1 MSLKENI
8 SAAINSDI
16 NAQISSDAATNISEE
31 VNSHISLKTLSLQ
44 ESGEIVTVNNVTYST
59 VHDNISMYNNF
70 VADDYY
76 ASKSW
81 VLSKNY
87 LTKEDIGDIDITN
100 NIEELLNNKADK
112 NHNHNDLYYTKDVTD
127 ATNNLL
133 KEELTNKIPTK
144 TSQLV
149 NDSNYTT
156 ATQLNKV
163 TELIP
168 NTATVDNQLA
178 DKNFVNS
185 SISTATA
192 EFRGTVENLED
203 LNNLTADINDY
214 AFYKHKDENGNTVF
228 DRYKFTDQWEY
239 EYTLNNSSFTAEQWA
254 TINSGITK
262 NSIPTTT
269 SELINDS
276 NFATTSA
283 IPTKT
288 SDLTNDSNFAIIS
301 EIPTKTSEL
310 INDSNYTTSEDI
322 QTAINNIPSAGFE
335 DILEGVVGRTKVEWN
350 SLNAGEYGSNSTYN
364 GATLP
369 PVMLE
374 GTTAFWNSGSGKP
387 LDISF
392 HFTKKEKM
400 TSLQVKC
407 PPYGGNSTT
416 MTIYYAQEG
425 DTELTL
431 YKEIATISIIE
442 RKSYDFNEEGISA
455 DYWVI
460 RFTTSGW
467 IDLRLCK
474 PGSSFTPGLY
484 SEVFHEQLMDKM
496 NGYQPVGNY
505 ALKSEIPTVPTK
517 TSQLIN
523 DSSYITSTDL
533 NKVTELI
540 PNTATTENKLVD
552 KNFVNSSI
560 STATATFKGTFDNLT
575 ELQQTSADLN
585 DYAYFKHTDDN
596 HNIVYSRYKYSDGV
610 WNFEYDLNTTGFT
623 AEQWA
628 TINSGITA
636 NSIPT
641 NYVDLSSDQTIDGT
655 KIFTVVPKLSRSA
668 YVNANV
674 VLPNEYQ
681 LVEYIQ
687 SSGTEYID
695 TNSRIIANTRFTCTW
710 GSVFNNGTFTSA
722 SGENKGY
729 GQGNPSG
736 SNPNIAGGGRL
747 QNGVVTF
754 WFSGSNYSTSLSA
767 SASTSIYA
775 DIITTSENT
784 LKFSMTDIIS
794 STVFINNTLTNFTIY
809 PVNNMFLFRDSSGQ
823 YPFYSA
829 KKIYDVKFE
838 TRASSSEEFTV
849 VKHLIP
855 CYRKLDHVCG
865 FYDIIGNEFYTN
877 KGTGVLLAGPDVID
891 GKLLYDLG
899 FNSNMVL
906 SELRSITGYNSSKTQ
921 VLKNVNGIF
930 KWVDE

>member
-8 SAAINSDI
+8 SAAINGDI
-16 NAQISSDAATNISEE
+16 NTQISSDAATTISEE
-31 VNSHISLKTLSLQ
+31 VNSHISLKTLSLK
-44 ESGEIVTVNNVTYST
+44 ESGEIINVNNVTYST
-59 VHDNISMYNNF
+59 IHDNIDMYNNF
-70 VADDYY
+70 VADNYY

-87 LTKEDIGDIDITN
+87 LTKEDIGDIDITK

-112 NHNHNDLYYTKDVTD
+112 VHDHNNLYYTKDVIDT
-127 ATNNLL
+127 TNNLL
-133 KEELTNKIPTK
+133 KKELTNKIPTK

-156 ATQLNKV
+156 TTQLNKV

-168 NTATVDNQLA
+168 NTATRDNQLA

-203 LNNLTADINDY
+203 LNNISANINDY
-214 AFYKHKDENGNTVF
+214 AFYKHIDESGNTLF
-228 DRYKFTDQWEY
+228 DRYKFTYKWEY

-254 TINSGITK
+254 TINSGITE
-262 NSIPTTT
+262 NSIPTKT

-276 NFATTSA
+276 NFATASA

-288 SDLTNDSNFAIIS
+288 SDLTNDSN
-301 EIPTKTSEL
+301 
-310 INDSNYTTSEDI
+310 YTTSEDI
-322 QTAINNIPSAGFE
+322 QTAIDNIPSAGFE

-374 GTTAFWNSGSGKP
+374 STTAFWNSGSGKP

-425 DTELTL
+425 DAELTL

-517 TSQLIN
+517 TSQLTN

-596 HNIVYSRYKYSDGV
+596 HNIIYSRYKYSDGV

-641 NYVDLSSDQTIDGT
+641 NYVDLTSDQTIAGKKVFST
-655 KIFTVVPKLSRSA
+655 KPVYTEHIVVGH
-668 YVNANV
+668 N
-674 VLPNEYQ
+674 LPDEYQ
-681 LVEYIQ
+681 EVEYIQ
-687 SSGTEYID
+687 SGGTQYID
-695 TNSRIIANTRFTCTW
+695 TGINPKIKPRLVVNMMLLNSADKDYWGNKAIDGSSYFANF
-710 GSVFNNGTFTSA
+710 
-722 SGENKGY
+722 
-729 GQGNPSG
+729 
-736 SNPNIAGGGRL
+736 AGGILMYYRYGKTASI
-747 QNGVVTF
+747 NTGVGAPFNEFHEWDVSDAIYLDKVKLYTTNNVYAYNANQ
-754 WFSGSNYSTSLSA
+754 SNIYLFKSA
-767 SASTSIYA
+767 RSYG
-775 DIITTSENT
+775 
-784 LKFSMTDIIS
+784 
-794 STVFINNTLTNFTIY
+794 NF
-809 PVNNMFLFRDSSGQ
+809 
-823 YPFYSA
+823 
-829 KKIYDVKFE
+829 
-838 TRASSSEEFTV
+838 RASYFILYDGNEKVREYY
-849 VKHLIP
+849 P
-855 CYRKLDHVCG
+855 CYRKSDNAIGLFDKVSNTFFPNLG
-865 FYDIIGNEFYTN
+865 SGIFLKGNDIISEEAIVERELISNADIKANITAYLKNIPNYNVN
-877 KGTGVLLAGPDVID
+877 KI
-891 GKLLYDLG
+891 
-899 FNSNMVL
+899 
-906 SELRSITGYNSSKTQ
+906 Q

>member
-8 SAAINSDI
+8 STAINSDI
-16 NAQISSDAATNISEE
+16 NTQISSDAATNISEE

-44 ESGEIVTVNNVTYST
+44 ERGEIVKVNNITYST

-112 NHNHNDLYYTKDVTD
+112 NHNHNDLYYTKDVIDLTD
-127 ATNNLL
+127 NLL

-168 NTATVDNQLA
+168 NTATVNNQLA

-192 EFRGTVENLED
+192 EFRGTVENLES
-203 LNNLTADINDY
+203 LNSISANINDY
-214 AFYKHKDENGNTVF
+214 AFYKHIDESGNTLF
-228 DRYKFTDQWEY
+228 DRYKFTDKWEY

-254 TINSGITK
+254 TINSGLTE
-262 NSIPTTT
+262 NSIPTKT

-288 SDLTNDSNFAIIS
+288 SDLTNDSN
-301 EIPTKTSEL
+301 
-310 INDSNYTTSEDI
+310 YTTSKDI
-322 QTAINNIPSAGFE
+322 QIAIDNIPSAGFE

-350 SLNAGEYGSNSTYN
+350 SLNAGEYGSNSIYN
-364 GATLP
+364 EATLP

-392 HFTKKEKM
+392 HFTKKEKI

-442 RKSYDFNEEGISA
+442 RKSYDFNEEGILA

-460 RFTTSGW
+460 RFTAPGW

-474 PGSSFTPGLY
+474 PGGSFTPGLY

-505 ALKSEIPTVPTK
+505 ALKSEIPTK
-517 TSQLIN
+517 TSELTN
-523 DSSYITSTDL
+523 DSNFITD
-533 NKVTELI
+533 
-540 PNTATTENKLVD
+540 
-552 KNFVNSSI
+552 
-560 STATATFKGTFDNLT
+560 
-575 ELQQTSADLN
+575 
-585 DYAYFKHTDDN
+585 
-596 HNIVYSRYKYSDGV
+596 
-610 WNFEYDLNTTGFT
+610 
-623 AEQWA
+623 
-628 TINSGITA
+628 
-636 NSIPT
+636 
-641 NYVDLSSDQTIDGT
+641 
-655 KIFTVVPKLSRSA
+655 
-668 YVNANV
+668 
-674 VLPNEYQ
+674 
-681 LVEYIQ
+681 
-687 SSGTEYID
+687 
-695 TNSRIIANTRFTCTW
+695 
-710 GSVFNNGTFTSA
+710 
-722 SGENKGY
+722 
-729 GQGNPSG
+729 
-736 SNPNIAGGGRL
+736 
-747 QNGVVTF
+747 
-754 WFSGSNYSTSLSA
+754 
-767 SASTSIYA
+767 
-775 DIITTSENT
+775 
-784 LKFSMTDIIS
+784 
-794 STVFINNTLTNFTIY
+794 
-809 PVNNMFLFRDSSGQ
+809 
-823 YPFYSA
+823 
-829 KKIYDVKFE
+829 
-838 TRASSSEEFTV
+838 EE
-849 VKHLIP
+849 
-855 CYRKLDHVCG
+855 
-865 FYDIIGNEFYTN
+865 
-877 KGTGVLLAGPDVID
+877 
-891 GKLLYDLG
+891 
-899 FNSNMVL
+899 VL
-906 SELRSITGYNSSKTQ
+906 SELRSITGYDSSKTQ

>member
-16 NAQISSDAATNISEE
+16 NTQISSDAATNISEE
-31 VNSHISLKTLSLQ
+31 VNSHISLKSLSLK
-44 ESGEIVTVNNVTYST
+44 EGGEIVTVNNVTYST

-112 NHNHNDLYYTKDVTD
+112 NHDHNDLYYTKDVIDITD
-127 ATNNLL
+127 NLL

-168 NTATVDNQLA
+168 NTATADNQLA

-301 EIPTKTSEL
+301 EIPTKISEL

-322 QTAINNIPSAGFE
+322 QTAIDNIPSAGFE
-335 DILEGVVGRTKVEWN
+335 DILEGVIGRTKVEWN

-374 GTTAFWNSGSGKP
+374 STTAFWNSGSGKP

-392 HFTKKEKM
+392 HFAKKEKI

-416 MTIYYAQEG
+416 MTVYYAQEG

-442 RKSYDFNEEGISA
+442 RKSYDFNEEDISA

-460 RFTTSGW
+460 RFTAPGW

-533 NKVTELI
+533 NKVNKLI
-540 PNTATTENKLVD
+540 PNTATADNQLAD

-596 HNIVYSRYKYSDGV
+596 HNIVYSRYKYSDGI

-641 NYVDLSSDQTIDGT
+641 NYVDLSSDQIINGK
-655 KIFTVVPKLSRSA
+655 KIFSEKPVYEEHIVIT
-668 YVNANV
+668 NHN
-674 VLPNEYQ
+674 LPDEYQ
-681 LVEYIQ
+681 EVEYIQ
-687 SSGTEYID
+687 SGGTQYID
-695 TNSRIIANTRFTCTW
+695 TGINPKIKPRVVVNMMLLNSADKDYWGNNNIDGSAYLANF
-710 GSVFNNGTFTSA
+710 A
-722 SGENKGY
+722 SGILMYYRY
-729 GQGNPSG
+729 GRTG
-736 SNPNIAGGGRL
+736 SINTGVTAPFNEFHEWDVSDAIYLDKVKLYTTPNVYTYNAN
-747 QNGVVTF
+747 Q
-754 WFSGSNYSTSLSA
+754 SN
-767 SASTSIYA
+767 IY
-775 DIITTSENT
+775 
-784 LKFSMTDIIS
+784 
-794 STVFINNTLTNFTIY
+794 
-809 PVNNMFLFRDSSGQ
+809 LFR
-823 YPFYSA
+823 SA
-829 KKIYDVKFE
+829 RSYGVFRASYFIIYDGDEKVRE
-838 TRASSSEEFTV
+838 YY
-849 VKHLIP
+849 P
-855 CYRKLDHVCG
+855 CYRKSDNAIGLFDKVSNTFFPNLG
-865 FYDIIGNEFYTN
+865 SGIFIKGNDIIPGDTVFERELISNADITAYLKN
-877 KGTGVLLAGPDVID
+877 ISN
-891 GKLLYDLG
+891 YDA
-899 FNSNMVL
+899 N
-906 SELRSITGYNSSKTQ
+906 KTQ
-921 VLKNVNGIF
+921 ILKNINGIF

>member
-1 MSLKENI
+1 MSLKKNI

-16 NAQISSDAATNISEE
+16 NAQISSDAATTISEE
-31 VNSHISLKTLSLQ
+31 VNSHISLKTLSLK
-44 ESGEIVTVNNVTYST
+44 ESGEIVKVNNITYST

-100 NIEELLNNKADK
+100 NIKELLNNKADK
-112 NHNHNDLYYTKDVTD
+112 NHDHNDLYYTKDVIDITD
-127 ATNNLL
+127 NLL

-168 NTATVDNQLA
+168 NTATIDNQLA

-203 LNNLTADINDY
+203 LNSISANINDY
-214 AFYKHKDENGNTVF
+214 AFYKHIDENGNTLF
-228 DRYKFTDQWEY
+228 DRYKFTDKWEY

-322 QTAINNIPSAGFE
+322 QTAIDNIPSAGFE
-335 DILEGVVGRTKVEWN
+335 DILKGVVGRTKVEWN

-374 GTTAFWNSGSGKP
+374 STTAFWNSGSGKP

-505 ALKSEIPTVPTK
+505 ALKSDIPTVPTK

-523 DSSYITSTDL
+523 DSNFIT
-533 NKVTELI
+533 
-540 PNTATTENKLVD
+540 
-552 KNFVNSSI
+552 
-560 STATATFKGTFDNLT
+560 
-575 ELQQTSADLN
+575 
-585 DYAYFKHTDDN
+585 
-596 HNIVYSRYKYSDGV
+596 
-610 WNFEYDLNTTGFT
+610 
-623 AEQWA
+623 
-628 TINSGITA
+628 
-636 NSIPT
+636 
-641 NYVDLSSDQTIDGT
+641 
-655 KIFTVVPKLSRSA
+655 
-668 YVNANV
+668 
-674 VLPNEYQ
+674 
-681 LVEYIQ
+681 VE
-687 SSGTEYID
+687 E
-695 TNSRIIANTRFTCTW
+695 
-710 GSVFNNGTFTSA
+710 
-722 SGENKGY
+722 
-729 GQGNPSG
+729 
-736 SNPNIAGGGRL
+736 
-747 QNGVVTF
+747 
-754 WFSGSNYSTSLSA
+754 
-767 SASTSIYA
+767 
-775 DIITTSENT
+775 
-784 LKFSMTDIIS
+784 
-794 STVFINNTLTNFTIY
+794 
-809 PVNNMFLFRDSSGQ
+809 
-823 YPFYSA
+823 
-829 KKIYDVKFE
+829 
-838 TRASSSEEFTV
+838 
-849 VKHLIP
+849 
-855 CYRKLDHVCG
+855 
-865 FYDIIGNEFYTN
+865 
-877 KGTGVLLAGPDVID
+877 
-891 GKLLYDLG
+891 
-899 FNSNMVL
+899 VL
-906 SELRSITGYNSSKTQ
+906 SELRSITGYDSSKTQ

-930 KWVDE
+930 KWIDE

>member
-8 SAAINSDI
+8 SASINSDI

-31 VNSHISLKTLSLQ
+31 VNSHISLKTLSLK

-70 VADDYY
+70 VTDDYY
-76 ASKSW
+76 ESKSW

-112 NHNHNDLYYTKDVTD
+112 NHDHNDLYYTKDVIDITD
-127 ATNNLL
+127 NLL

-168 NTATVDNQLA
+168 NTATADNQLA

-203 LNNLTADINDY
+203 LNNLTTDINDY
-214 AFYKHKDENGNTVF
+214 AFYKHKDESGNTVF
-228 DRYKFTDQWEY
+228 DRYKFTDKWEY

-254 TINSGITK
+254 TINSGLTA
-262 NSIPTTT
+262 NSIPTNYVTT
-269 SELINDS
+269 DTEQRVTGRKIFAIRPMCEVEKTTGHYLPDEYQEVEYIQSSGSQYINTGVNPKIKPRVIMKMAMINPSDS
-276 NFATTSA
+276 DYFGNSAINGSAFFGDFSAYSLMYYRYGSTSA
-283 IPTKT
+283 LNTGISVKQNQWHEWDISQSVYLDGDLRYTTTNTYTYNSNQINICIFKCRNYATYQLAYFILYDGEEKVREFYPCYRKSDNAIGLYDKVTNEFYPNSGRETFIKGADVQSGTFIEEYEFLTSKDFKSISYNDLLDKPTIPKRT
-288 SDLTNDSNFAIIS
+288 SQLTNDSNFAIIS

-310 INDSNYTTSEDI
+310 INDSNYTTSEDV

-374 GTTAFWNSGSGKP
+374 STTAFWNSGSGKP

-392 HFTKKEKM
+392 HFAKKEKI

-431 YKEIATISIIE
+431 YKKIATISIVE

-517 TSQLIN
+517 ISQLIN
-523 DSSYITSTDL
+523 DSNFIT
-533 NKVTELI
+533 
-540 PNTATTENKLVD
+540 
-552 KNFVNSSI
+552 
-560 STATATFKGTFDNLT
+560 
-575 ELQQTSADLN
+575 
-585 DYAYFKHTDDN
+585 
-596 HNIVYSRYKYSDGV
+596 
-610 WNFEYDLNTTGFT
+610 
-623 AEQWA
+623 
-628 TINSGITA
+628 
-636 NSIPT
+636 
-641 NYVDLSSDQTIDGT
+641 
-655 KIFTVVPKLSRSA
+655 
-668 YVNANV
+668 
-674 VLPNEYQ
+674 
-681 LVEYIQ
+681 VE
-687 SSGTEYID
+687 E
-695 TNSRIIANTRFTCTW
+695 
-710 GSVFNNGTFTSA
+710 
-722 SGENKGY
+722 
-729 GQGNPSG
+729 
-736 SNPNIAGGGRL
+736 
-747 QNGVVTF
+747 
-754 WFSGSNYSTSLSA
+754 
-767 SASTSIYA
+767 
-775 DIITTSENT
+775 
-784 LKFSMTDIIS
+784 
-794 STVFINNTLTNFTIY
+794 
-809 PVNNMFLFRDSSGQ
+809 
-823 YPFYSA
+823 
-829 KKIYDVKFE
+829 
-838 TRASSSEEFTV
+838 
-849 VKHLIP
+849 
-855 CYRKLDHVCG
+855 
-865 FYDIIGNEFYTN
+865 
-877 KGTGVLLAGPDVID
+877 
-891 GKLLYDLG
+891 
-899 FNSNMVL
+899 VL
-906 SELRSITGYNSSKTQ
+906 SELCSITGYDSSKTQ

>member
-31 VNSHISLKTLSLQ
+31 VNSHINLKSLSLK
-44 ESGEIVTVNNVTYST
+44 ESGEIVTVNNITYST

-192 EFRGTVENLED
+192 EFRGTVENLEE

-228 DRYKFTDQWEY
+228 DRYKFTDKWEY

-262 NSIPTTT
+262 NSIPTKV

-322 QTAINNIPSAGFE
+322 QTAIDNIPSAGFE

-350 SLNAGEYGSNSTYN
+350 RLNAGEYGSNSTYN

-392 HFTKKEKM
+392 HFTKKEKI

-460 RFTTSGW
+460 RFTASSW

-474 PGSSFTPGLY
+474 PGGSFTPGLY

-533 NKVTELI
+533 NKITELI

-585 DYAYFKHTDDN
+585 DYAYFKHIDDN

-628 TINSGITA
+628 TINSGLTE

-641 NYVDLSSDQTIDGT
+641 NYVDLSSDQIINGK
-655 KIFTVVPKLSRSA
+655 KIFSEKPVYEEHIVIT
-668 YVNANV
+668 NHN
-674 VLPNEYQ
+674 LPDEYQ
-681 LVEYIQ
+681 EVEYIQ
-687 SSGTEYID
+687 SGGTQYID
-695 TNSRIIANTRFTCTW
+695 TGINPKIKPRVVVNMMLLNSADKDYWGNNNIDGSAYLANF
-710 GSVFNNGTFTSA
+710 A
-722 SGENKGY
+722 SGILMYYRY
-729 GQGNPSG
+729 GRTG
-736 SNPNIAGGGRL
+736 SINTGVTAPFNEFHEWDVSDAIYLDKVKLYTTPNVYTYNAN
-747 QNGVVTF
+747 Q
-754 WFSGSNYSTSLSA
+754 SN
-767 SASTSIYA
+767 IY
-775 DIITTSENT
+775 
-784 LKFSMTDIIS
+784 
-794 STVFINNTLTNFTIY
+794 
-809 PVNNMFLFRDSSGQ
+809 LFR
-823 YPFYSA
+823 SA
-829 KKIYDVKFE
+829 RSYGVFRASYFIIYDGDEKVRE
-838 TRASSSEEFTV
+838 YY
-849 VKHLIP
+849 P
-855 CYRKLDHVCG
+855 CYRKSDNAIGLFDKVSNTFFPNLG
-865 FYDIIGNEFYTN
+865 SGIFIKGNDIIPGDTVFERELISNADITAYLKN
-877 KGTGVLLAGPDVID
+877 ISN
-891 GKLLYDLG
+891 YDA
-899 FNSNMVL
+899 N
-906 SELRSITGYNSSKTQ
+906 KTQ
-921 VLKNVNGIF
+921 ILKNINGIF

>member
-8 SAAINSDI
+8 SVAINSDI

-31 VNSHISLKTLSLQ
+31 VNSHISLKTLSLK
-44 ESGEIVTVNNVTYST
+44 ESGEIVKVNNITYST

-112 NHNHNDLYYTKDVTD
+112 DHNHNDLYYTKDVIDLTD
-127 ATNNLL
+127 NLL
-133 KEELTNKIPTK
+133 KEELTNKIPIK

-156 ATQLNKV
+156 VTQLNKV

-168 NTATVDNQLA
+168 NTATADNQLA

-192 EFRGTVENLED
+192 EFCGTVESLED

-228 DRYKFTDQWEY
+228 DRYKFTNKWEY
-239 EYTLNNSSFTAEQWA
+239 EYTLNNSSFTAEQRA

-262 NSIPTTT
+262 NSIPTKT

-276 NFATTSA
+276 NFATTDA

-288 SDLTNDSNFAIIS
+288 SDLTNDSSFVVIS

-310 INDSNYTTSEDI
+310 TNDSGYTTSEDI
-322 QTAINNIPSAGFE
+322 QTAIDNIPSAGFE

-350 SLNAGEYGSNSTYN
+350 NLNASEYGSNSTYN

-374 GTTAFWNSGSGKP
+374 STTAFWNSGSGKP

-392 HFTKKEKM
+392 HFAKKEKI

-416 MTIYYAQEG
+416 MTVYYAQEG

-431 YKEIATISIIE
+431 YKKIATISIIE

-460 RFTTSGW
+460 RFTASGW

-505 ALKSEIPTVPTK
+505 ALKSDIPIVPTK
-517 TSQLIN
+517 TSQLTN
-523 DSSYITSTDL
+523 DSNFIT
-533 NKVTELI
+533 
-540 PNTATTENKLVD
+540 
-552 KNFVNSSI
+552 
-560 STATATFKGTFDNLT
+560 
-575 ELQQTSADLN
+575 
-585 DYAYFKHTDDN
+585 
-596 HNIVYSRYKYSDGV
+596 
-610 WNFEYDLNTTGFT
+610 
-623 AEQWA
+623 
-628 TINSGITA
+628 
-636 NSIPT
+636 
-641 NYVDLSSDQTIDGT
+641 
-655 KIFTVVPKLSRSA
+655 
-668 YVNANV
+668 
-674 VLPNEYQ
+674 
-681 LVEYIQ
+681 VE
-687 SSGTEYID
+687 E
-695 TNSRIIANTRFTCTW
+695 
-710 GSVFNNGTFTSA
+710 
-722 SGENKGY
+722 
-729 GQGNPSG
+729 
-736 SNPNIAGGGRL
+736 
-747 QNGVVTF
+747 
-754 WFSGSNYSTSLSA
+754 
-767 SASTSIYA
+767 
-775 DIITTSENT
+775 
-784 LKFSMTDIIS
+784 
-794 STVFINNTLTNFTIY
+794 
-809 PVNNMFLFRDSSGQ
+809 
-823 YPFYSA
+823 
-829 KKIYDVKFE
+829 
-838 TRASSSEEFTV
+838 
-849 VKHLIP
+849 
-855 CYRKLDHVCG
+855 
-865 FYDIIGNEFYTN
+865 
-877 KGTGVLLAGPDVID
+877 
-891 GKLLYDLG
+891 
-899 FNSNMVL
+899 VL

>member
-1 MSLKENI
+1 MSLKKNI
-8 SAAINSDI
+8 SSTVNTNI

-31 VNSHISLKTLSLQ
+31 VNSHISLKALSLK
-44 ESGEIVTVNNVTYST
+44 ESGEIININNVTYST
-59 VHDNISMYNNF
+59 VHDNIDMYNNF
-70 VADDYY
+70 VADNYY

-112 NHNHNDLYYTKDVTD
+112 NHDHNDLYYTKDVIDLTD
-127 ATNNLL
+127 NLL

-192 EFRGTVENLED
+192 EFRGTVVNLDD
-203 LNNLTADINDY
+203 LNNLIADINDY

-228 DRYKFTDQWEY
+228 DRYKFNDQWDY
-239 EYTLNNSSFTAEQWA
+239 EYTLNNSSFTAEQWGA
-254 TINSGITK
+254 INSEITSSLVNTIK
-262 NSIPTTT
+262 DNATALNNL
-269 SELINDS
+269 SEVAKTGSYVDLIDKP
-276 NFATTSA
+276 
-283 IPTKT
+283 I
-288 SDLTNDSNFAIIS
+288 
-301 EIPTKTSEL
+301 IPTKTSEL
-310 INDSNYTTSEDI
+310 INDNNYTTSEDI
-322 QTAINNIPSAGFE
+322 QTAIDNIPPAGFE
-335 DILEGVVGRTKVEWN
+335 DILEGVVGRTQVEWN
-350 SLNAGEYGSNSTYN
+350 NLNAGEYSSNSTYN

-369 PVMLE
+369 PVMVE
-374 GTTAFWNSGSGKP
+374 STTAFWNSGSGKP

-392 HFTKKEKM
+392 HFAKKEKI

-416 MTIYYAQEG
+416 MTVYYAQEG

-442 RKSYDFNEEGISA
+442 RKSYDFNEEGILA
-455 DYWVI
+455 DYWVV
-460 RFTTSGW
+460 RFTTSNW

-505 ALKSEIPTVPTK
+505 ALKSDIPTVPTK
-517 TSQLIN
+517 TSQLTN

-533 NKVTELI
+533 NKITELI

-560 STATATFKGTFDNLT
+560 STATATFKGTFNNLI

-641 NYVDLSSDQTIDGT
+641 NYVDLSSDQTINGK
-655 KIFTVVPKLSRSA
+655 KIFSQKPVYEEHIVVGH
-668 YVNANV
+668 N
-674 VLPNEYQ
+674 LPDEYQ
-681 LVEYIQ
+681 EVEYIQ
-687 SSGTEYID
+687 SGGTQYID
-695 TNSRIIANTRFTCTW
+695 TGINPKIKPRVVVNMMLLNSADKDYWGNQAIDGSAYFANF
-710 GSVFNNGTFTSA
+710 A
-722 SGENKGY
+722 SGILMYYRY
-729 GQGNPSG
+729 GRTSSINTGVSAPFNEFHEWDVSDAIYLDKVKLYTTNNVYAYNANQSNIYLFKSARSYGN
-736 SNPNIAGGGRL
+736 
-747 QNGVVTF
+747 F
-754 WFSGSNYSTSLSA
+754 
-767 SASTSIYA
+767 
-775 DIITTSENT
+775 
-784 LKFSMTDIIS
+784 
-794 STVFINNTLTNFTIY
+794 
-809 PVNNMFLFRDSSGQ
+809 
-823 YPFYSA
+823 
-829 KKIYDVKFE
+829 
-838 TRASSSEEFTV
+838 RASYFILYDGDEKVREYY
-849 VKHLIP
+849 P
-855 CYRKLDHVCG
+855 CYRKSDNAIGLFDKVSNTFFPNLG
-865 FYDIIGNEFYTN
+865 SGVFIKGNDIISGEAI
-877 KGTGVLLAGPDVID
+877 VERELV
-891 GKLLYDLG
+891 
-899 FNSNMVL
+899 SNADIQANIIAYLQHIVN
-906 SELRSITGYNSSKTQ
+906 YNVNKTQ
-921 VLKNVNGIF
+921 VLKNVNGVF

>member
-1 MSLKENI
+1 MSLRENI
-8 SAAINSDI
+8 SASINGDI
-16 NAQISSDAATNISEE
+16 NTQISSDAATTISEE
-31 VNSHISLKTLSLQ
+31 VNSHVSLKTLSLK
-44 ESGEIVTVNNVTYST
+44 ESGEIINVNNVTYFT
-59 VHDNISMYNNF
+59 IHDNIDMYNNF
-70 VADDYY
+70 VADNYY

-87 LTKEDIGDIDITN
+87 LTKEDIGDIDITK

-112 NHNHNDLYYTKDVTD
+112 VHDHNNLYYTKDVIDT
-127 ATNNLL
+127 TNNLL
-133 KEELTNKIPTK
+133 KKELTNKIPTK

-156 ATQLNKV
+156 TTQLNKV

-168 NTATVDNQLA
+168 NTATRDNQLA

-203 LNNLTADINDY
+203 LNNISANINDY
-214 AFYKHKDENGNTVF
+214 AFYKHIDESGNTLF
-228 DRYKFTDQWEY
+228 DRYKFTYKWEY

-254 TINSGITK
+254 TINSGITE
-262 NSIPTTT
+262 NSIPTKT

-276 NFATTSA
+276 NFATASA

-288 SDLTNDSNFAIIS
+288 SDLTNDSN
-301 EIPTKTSEL
+301 
-310 INDSNYTTSEDI
+310 YTTSEDI
-322 QTAINNIPSAGFE
+322 QTAIDNIPSAGFE

-374 GTTAFWNSGSGKP
+374 STTAFWNSGSGKP

-425 DTELTL
+425 DAELTL

-517 TSQLIN
+517 TSQLTN

-596 HNIVYSRYKYSDGV
+596 HNIIYSRYKYSDGV
-610 WNFEYDLNTTGFT
+610 WNFEYNLNTTGFT

-641 NYVDLSSDQTIDGT
+641 NYVDLTSDQTIAGKKVFST
-655 KIFTVVPKLSRSA
+655 KPVYTEHIVVGH
-668 YVNANV
+668 N
-674 VLPNEYQ
+674 LPDEYQ
-681 LVEYIQ
+681 EVEYIQ
-687 SSGTEYID
+687 SGGTQYID
-695 TNSRIIANTRFTCTW
+695 TGINPKIKPRLVVNMMLLNSADKDYWGNKAIDGSSYFANF
-710 GSVFNNGTFTSA
+710 
-722 SGENKGY
+722 
-729 GQGNPSG
+729 
-736 SNPNIAGGGRL
+736 AGGILMYYRYGKTASI
-747 QNGVVTF
+747 NTGVGAPFNEFHEWDVSDAIYLDKVKLYTTNNVYAYNANQ
-754 WFSGSNYSTSLSA
+754 SNIYLFKSA
-767 SASTSIYA
+767 RSYGY
-775 DIITTSENT
+775 
-784 LKFSMTDIIS
+784 F
-794 STVFINNTLTNFTIY
+794 
-809 PVNNMFLFRDSSGQ
+809 
-823 YPFYSA
+823 
-829 KKIYDVKFE
+829 
-838 TRASSSEEFTV
+838 RASYFILYDGNEKVREYY
-849 VKHLIP
+849 P
-855 CYRKLDHVCG
+855 CYRKSDNAIGLFDKVSNTFFPNLG
-865 FYDIIGNEFYTN
+865 SGIFLKGNDIISEEAIVERELISNADIKANITAYLKNIPNYNVN
-877 KGTGVLLAGPDVID
+877 KI
-891 GKLLYDLG
+891 
-899 FNSNMVL
+899 
-906 SELRSITGYNSSKTQ
+906 Q

>member
-16 NAQISSDAATNISEE
+16 NAQISSDAATTISEE
-31 VNSHISLKTLSLQ
+31 VNSHISLKALSLK
-44 ESGEIVTVNNVTYST
+44 ESGEIVKVNNITYST

-76 ASKSW
+76 ASKNW

-87 LTKEDIGDIDITN
+87 LTKEDIGDIDITK

-112 NHNHNDLYYTKDVTD
+112 NHNHNDLYYTKDIIDT
-127 ATNNLL
+127 TNNLL
-133 KEELTNKIPTK
+133 KAELTNKIPTK

-149 NDSNYTT
+149 NDSNYST

-168 NTATVDNQLA
+168 NTATVNNQLA

-214 AFYKHKDENGNTVF
+214 AFYKHIDDNGNNVF
-228 DRYKFTDQWEY
+228 DRYKFNDQWDY

-254 TINSGITK
+254 TINSGITE
-262 NSIPTTT
+262 NSIPTKT

-276 NFATTSA
+276 NFATANA

-288 SDLTNDSNFAIIS
+288 SDLTNDSN
-301 EIPTKTSEL
+301 
-310 INDSNYTTSEDI
+310 YTTSKDI
-322 QTAINNIPSAGFE
+322 QTAIDNIPSAGFE

-374 GTTAFWNSGSGKP
+374 GATAFWNSGSGKP

-392 HFTKKEKM
+392 HFTKKEKI

-442 RKSYDFNEEGISA
+442 RKSYDFNEEGILA
-455 DYWVI
+455 DYWVV
-460 RFTTSGW
+460 RFTAPGW

-474 PGSSFTPGLY
+474 PGGSFTPGLY

-517 TSQLIN
+517 TSQLTN

-533 NKVTELI
+533 NKITELI
-540 PNTATTENKLVD
+540 PNTATTENKLAD

-575 ELQQTSADLN
+575 ELQQTNADLN

-596 HNIVYSRYKYSDGV
+596 HNIVYSRYKYSDGI

-641 NYVDLSSDQTIDGT
+641 DYVDLSSNQTITGKKVFST
-655 KIFTVVPKLSRSA
+655 KPVYEEHVV
-668 YVNANV
+668 VGHN
-674 VLPNEYQ
+674 LPDEYQ
-681 LVEYIQ
+681 EVEYIQ
-687 SSGTEYID
+687 SGGTQYID
-695 TNSRIIANTRFTCTW
+695 TGINPKIKPRVVVNMMLLNSADKDYWGNKAIDGSSYFT
-710 GSVFNNGTFTSA
+710 N
-722 SGENKGY
+722 
-729 GQGNPSG
+729 
-736 SNPNIAGGGRL
+736 
-747 QNGVVTF
+747 
-754 WFSGSNYSTSLSA
+754 FSGGILMYYRYGKTASINTGVSAPFNEFHEWDVSDAIYLDKVKLYTTNNVYTYNANQSNIYLFKSA
-767 SASTSIYA
+767 RSYG
-775 DIITTSENT
+775 
-784 LKFSMTDIIS
+784 
-794 STVFINNTLTNFTIY
+794 NF
-809 PVNNMFLFRDSSGQ
+809 
-823 YPFYSA
+823 
-829 KKIYDVKFE
+829 
-838 TRASSSEEFTV
+838 RASYFILYDGDEKVREYY
-849 VKHLIP
+849 P
-855 CYRKLDHVCG
+855 CYRKSDNAIGLFDKVSNTFFPNLG
-865 FYDIIGNEFYTN
+865 SGVFIKGNDIISGEAIVERELVSNADIQAN
-877 KGTGVLLAGPDVID
+877 ILAYLQHIVNYDV
-891 GKLLYDLG
+891 
-899 FNSNMVL
+899 N
-906 SELRSITGYNSSKTQ
+906 KTQ

>member
-16 NAQISSDAATNISEE
+16 NTQISSDAATNISEE
-31 VNSHISLKTLSLQ
+31 VNSHISLKTLSLK
-44 ESGEIVTVNNVTYST
+44 ESGEIVTVNNITYST

-70 VADDYY
+70 VADNYY

-87 LTKEDIGDIDITN
+87 LTKEDVGDIDITS

-112 NHNHNDLYYTKDVTD
+112 NHDHNDLYYTKDVIDITD
-127 ATNNLL
+127 NLL

-168 NTATVDNQLA
+168 NTAAADNQLA

-192 EFRGTVENLED
+192 EFRGTVENLDD

-228 DRYKFTDQWEY
+228 DRYKFTDKWEY

-322 QTAINNIPSAGFE
+322 QTAIDNIPSAGFE

-392 HFTKKEKM
+392 HFTKKEKI

-460 RFTTSGW
+460 RFTASGW

-505 ALKSEIPTVPTK
+505 ALKSEIPAVPTK

-533 NKVTELI
+533 NKITELI

-575 ELQQTSADLN
+575 ELQQISADLN
-585 DYAYFKHTDDN
+585 DYAYFKHIDDN

-628 TINSGITA
+628 TINSGLTE

-641 NYVDLSSDQTIDGT
+641 NYVDLSSDQIINGK
-655 KIFTVVPKLSRSA
+655 KIFSEKPVYEEHIVIT
-668 YVNANV
+668 NHN
-674 VLPNEYQ
+674 LPDEYQ
-681 LVEYIQ
+681 EVEYIQ
-687 SSGTEYID
+687 SGGTQYID
-695 TNSRIIANTRFTCTW
+695 TGINPKIKPRVVVNMMLLNSADKDYWGNNNIDGSAYLANF
-710 GSVFNNGTFTSA
+710 A
-722 SGENKGY
+722 SGILMYYRY
-729 GQGNPSG
+729 GRTG
-736 SNPNIAGGGRL
+736 SINTGVTAPFNEFHEWDVSDAIYLDKVKLYTTPNVYTYNAN
-747 QNGVVTF
+747 Q
-754 WFSGSNYSTSLSA
+754 SN
-767 SASTSIYA
+767 IY
-775 DIITTSENT
+775 
-784 LKFSMTDIIS
+784 
-794 STVFINNTLTNFTIY
+794 
-809 PVNNMFLFRDSSGQ
+809 LFR
-823 YPFYSA
+823 SA
-829 KKIYDVKFE
+829 RSYGVFRASYFIIYDGDEKVRE
-838 TRASSSEEFTV
+838 YY
-849 VKHLIP
+849 P
-855 CYRKLDHVCG
+855 CYRKSDNAIGLFDKVSNTFFPNLG
-865 FYDIIGNEFYTN
+865 SGIFIKGNDIIPGDTVFERELISNADITAYLKN
-877 KGTGVLLAGPDVID
+877 ISN
-891 GKLLYDLG
+891 YDA
-899 FNSNMVL
+899 N
-906 SELRSITGYNSSKTQ
+906 KTQ
-921 VLKNVNGIF
+921 ILKNINGIF

>member
-16 NAQISSDAATNISEE
+16 NAQISSDAATNILEE
-31 VNSHISLKTLSLQ
+31 VNSHISLKNLSLQ
-44 ESGEIVTVNNVTYST
+44 ESGEIVKVNNITYST

-70 VADDYY
+70 IADDYY

-112 NHNHNDLYYTKDVTD
+112 VHDHNNLYYTKDVIDT
-127 ATNNLL
+127 TNNLL
-133 KEELTNKIPTK
+133 KNELTNKIPTK

-156 ATQLNKV
+156 TTQLNKV

-168 NTATVDNQLA
+168 NTATTDNQLA

-192 EFRGTVENLED
+192 EFRGTVENLEN
-203 LNNLTADINDY
+203 LNSISANINDY
-214 AFYKHKDENGNTVF
+214 TFYKHIDENGNTLF
-228 DRYKFTDQWEY
+228 DRYKFTDKWEY

-254 TINSGITK
+254 TINSGLTE
-262 NSIPTTT
+262 NS
-269 SELINDS
+269 
-276 NFATTSA
+276 
-283 IPTKT
+283 
-288 SDLTNDSNFAIIS
+288 
-301 EIPTKTSEL
+301 IPTKTSEL
-310 INDSNYTTSEDI
+310 INDSNYTTSKDI
-322 QTAINNIPSAGFE
+322 QIAINNIPSAGFE

-474 PGSSFTPGLY
+474 PGSSFKPGLY

-505 ALKSEIPTVPTK
+505 ALKSEIPTK
-517 TSQLIN
+517 TSELTN
-523 DSSYITSTDL
+523 DS
-533 NKVTELI
+533 
-540 PNTATTENKLVD
+540 
-552 KNFVNSSI
+552 NFI
-560 STATATFKGTFDNLT
+560 
-575 ELQQTSADLN
+575 
-585 DYAYFKHTDDN
+585 
-596 HNIVYSRYKYSDGV
+596 
-610 WNFEYDLNTTGFT
+610 
-623 AEQWA
+623 
-628 TINSGITA
+628 
-636 NSIPT
+636 
-641 NYVDLSSDQTIDGT
+641 ID
-655 KIFTVVPKLSRSA
+655 
-668 YVNANV
+668 
-674 VLPNEYQ
+674 
-681 LVEYIQ
+681 
-687 SSGTEYID
+687 
-695 TNSRIIANTRFTCTW
+695 
-710 GSVFNNGTFTSA
+710 
-722 SGENKGY
+722 
-729 GQGNPSG
+729 
-736 SNPNIAGGGRL
+736 
-747 QNGVVTF
+747 
-754 WFSGSNYSTSLSA
+754 
-767 SASTSIYA
+767 
-775 DIITTSENT
+775 
-784 LKFSMTDIIS
+784 
-794 STVFINNTLTNFTIY
+794 
-809 PVNNMFLFRDSSGQ
+809 
-823 YPFYSA
+823 
-829 KKIYDVKFE
+829 
-838 TRASSSEEFTV
+838 EE
-849 VKHLIP
+849 
-855 CYRKLDHVCG
+855 
-865 FYDIIGNEFYTN
+865 
-877 KGTGVLLAGPDVID
+877 
-891 GKLLYDLG
+891 
-899 FNSNMVL
+899 VL
-906 SELRSITGYNSSKTQ
+906 SELCSITGYNSSKTQ

-930 KWVDE
+930 KWIDE

>member
-1 MSLKENI
+1 MSLKEHI

-16 NAQISSDAATNISEE
+16 NAQISSDAATDISEE
-31 VNSHISLKTLSLQ
+31 VNSNINLKKLLLQ
-44 ESGEIVTVNNVTYST
+44 ERGEIVKVNNITYST

-70 VADDYY
+70 VADNYY

-81 VLSKNY
+81 VLAKNY

-112 NHNHNDLYYTKDVTD
+112 NHDHNDLYYTKDIID
-127 ATNNLL
+127 INNNLL

-156 ATQLNKV
+156 ATQLNEV

-192 EFRGTVENLED
+192 EFRGTVESLEN

-214 AFYKHKDENGNTVF
+214 TFYKHKDENGNTVF
-228 DRYKFTDQWEY
+228 DRYKFTDKWEY
-239 EYTLNNSSFTAEQWA
+239 EYTLNNSSFTAEQWSA
-254 TINSGITK
+254 INSEITPSLVNTIK
-262 NSIPTTT
+262 DNATVLNSLSKVAKTGSYID
-269 SELINDS
+269 LIDKP
-276 NFATTSA
+276 
-283 IPTKT
+283 I
-288 SDLTNDSNFAIIS
+288 
-301 EIPTKTSEL
+301 IPTKTSEL
-310 INDSNYTTSEDI
+310 TNDSDYTTSEDI
-322 QTAINNIPSAGFE
+322 QTAIDNIPPASFA

-350 SLNAGEYGSNSTYN
+350 ALNAGEYGSNSTYN

-374 GTTAFWNSGSGKP
+374 STTAFWNSGSGKP

-392 HFTKKEKM
+392 HFANKEKM

-407 PPYGGNSTT
+407 PPYGGNSVT
-416 MTIYYAQEG
+416 MTVYYAQEG

-442 RKSYDFNEEGISA
+442 RKSYDFNEEGILA
-455 DYWVI
+455 DYWVV
-460 RFTTSGW
+460 RFTASGW
-467 IDLRLCK
+467 INLRLCK
-474 PGSSFTPGLY
+474 PGSAFTPGLY

-517 TSQLIN
+517 TSQLTN
-523 DSSYITSTDL
+523 DSFYITSTDL
-533 NKVTELI
+533 NKITELI

-560 STATATFKGTFDNLT
+560 LTATATFKGTFDNLT

-596 HNIVYSRYKYSDGV
+596 HNIIYSRYKYSDGV

-641 NYVDLSSDQTIDGT
+641 NYVDISSDQTINGK
-655 KIFTVVPKLSRSA
+655 KIFSQKPVYEEHIVVGH
-668 YVNANV
+668 N
-674 VLPNEYQ
+674 LPDEYQ
-681 LVEYIQ
+681 EVEYIQ
-687 SSGTEYID
+687 SGGTQYID
-695 TNSRIIANTRFTCTW
+695 TGINPKIKPRVIVNMMLLNSADKDYWGNQAIDGSAYFANF
-710 GSVFNNGTFTSA
+710 A
-722 SGENKGY
+722 SGILMYYRY
-729 GQGNPSG
+729 GRTSSINTGVSAPFNEFHEWDVSDAIYLDKVKLYTTNNVYAYNANQSNIYLFKSARSYGN
-736 SNPNIAGGGRL
+736 
-747 QNGVVTF
+747 F
-754 WFSGSNYSTSLSA
+754 
-767 SASTSIYA
+767 
-775 DIITTSENT
+775 
-784 LKFSMTDIIS
+784 
-794 STVFINNTLTNFTIY
+794 
-809 PVNNMFLFRDSSGQ
+809 
-823 YPFYSA
+823 
-829 KKIYDVKFE
+829 
-838 TRASSSEEFTV
+838 RASYFILYDGDEKVREYY
-849 VKHLIP
+849 P
-855 CYRKLDHVCG
+855 CYRKSDNAIGLFDKVSNTFFPNLG
-865 FYDIIGNEFYTN
+865 SGVFIKGNDIISGEAI
-877 KGTGVLLAGPDVID
+877 VERELV
-891 GKLLYDLG
+891 
-899 FNSNMVL
+899 SNADIQANIIAYLQHIVN
-906 SELRSITGYNSSKTQ
+906 YNVNKTQ
-921 VLKNVNGIF
+921 VLKNVNGVF

>member
-8 SAAINSDI
+8 SSTINSDI
-16 NAQISSDAATNISEE
+16 NAKISSDAATNISEE
-31 VNSHISLKTLSLQ
+31 VDSHISLKTLSLK
-44 ESGEIVTVNNVTYST
+44 ESGEIVKINNVTYST

-112 NHNHNDLYYTKDVTD
+112 NHDHNDLYYTKDITD

-163 TELIP
+163 TSLIP
-168 NTATVDNQLA
+168 NTATTNNQLA

-192 EFRGTVENLED
+192 EFRGTIENLDD
-203 LNNLTADINDY
+203 LNNLSADINDY

-228 DRYKFTDQWEY
+228 DRYKFNDQWNY

-262 NSIPTTT
+262 NSIPTKT

-288 SDLTNDSNFAIIS
+288 SDLTNDSSFVVIS

-310 INDSNYTTSEDI
+310 TNDSDYTTSEDI
-322 QTAINNIPSAGFE
+322 QTAIDNIPSASFA
-335 DILEGVVGRTKVEWN
+335 DILEGIVGRTKVEWN
-350 SLNAGEYGSNSTYN
+350 ALNAGEYGSYSTYN

-374 GTTAFWNSGSGKP
+374 STTAFWNSGSGKA

-460 RFTTSGW
+460 RFTTPGW

-505 ALKSEIPTVPTK
+505 ALKSEIPTK
-517 TSQLIN
+517 TSELTN
-523 DSSYITSTDL
+523 DSNFITD
-533 NKVTELI
+533 
-540 PNTATTENKLVD
+540 
-552 KNFVNSSI
+552 
-560 STATATFKGTFDNLT
+560 
-575 ELQQTSADLN
+575 
-585 DYAYFKHTDDN
+585 
-596 HNIVYSRYKYSDGV
+596 
-610 WNFEYDLNTTGFT
+610 
-623 AEQWA
+623 
-628 TINSGITA
+628 
-636 NSIPT
+636 
-641 NYVDLSSDQTIDGT
+641 
-655 KIFTVVPKLSRSA
+655 
-668 YVNANV
+668 
-674 VLPNEYQ
+674 
-681 LVEYIQ
+681 
-687 SSGTEYID
+687 
-695 TNSRIIANTRFTCTW
+695 
-710 GSVFNNGTFTSA
+710 
-722 SGENKGY
+722 
-729 GQGNPSG
+729 
-736 SNPNIAGGGRL
+736 
-747 QNGVVTF
+747 
-754 WFSGSNYSTSLSA
+754 
-767 SASTSIYA
+767 
-775 DIITTSENT
+775 
-784 LKFSMTDIIS
+784 
-794 STVFINNTLTNFTIY
+794 
-809 PVNNMFLFRDSSGQ
+809 
-823 YPFYSA
+823 
-829 KKIYDVKFE
+829 
-838 TRASSSEEFTV
+838 EE
-849 VKHLIP
+849 
-855 CYRKLDHVCG
+855 
-865 FYDIIGNEFYTN
+865 
-877 KGTGVLLAGPDVID
+877 
-891 GKLLYDLG
+891 
-899 FNSNMVL
+899 VL
-906 SELRSITGYNSSKTQ
+906 SELRSITGYDSSKTQ

>member
-31 VNSHISLKTLSLQ
+31 VNSHISLKTLSLK
-44 ESGEIVTVNNVTYST
+44 ESGEIVKVNNITYST

-70 VADDYY
+70 VTDDYY

-112 NHNHNDLYYTKDVTD
+112 VHDHNDLYYTKDVIDLTD
-127 ATNNLL
+127 NLL

-149 NDSNYTT
+149 NNSNYTT
-156 ATQLNKV
+156 VMQLNKV

-168 NTATVDNQLA
+168 NTATVNNQLA

-203 LNNLTADINDY
+203 LNNISANINDY
-214 AFYKHKDENGNTVF
+214 AFYKHIDESGNTLF
-228 DRYKFTDQWEY
+228 DRYKFTDKWEY

-254 TINSGITK
+254 TINSGLTA
-262 NSIPTTT
+262 NSIPTNYVTIDTEQRVTGRKIFAVQPMCEVEKTTGHYLPDEYQEVEYIQSSGSQYINTGVNPKIKPRVVIKMAMINPDDSDYFGNSPINGSAFFGNFSSYGLNFYRYGSTSALNTGISVKQNQWHEWDISQSVYLDGYLRYTTTNTYTYNSNQISICIFKCRNYATYQLAYFILYDGEEKVREFYPCYRKSDSAIGLYDKVTNKFYPNNGNGVFIKGADVQSGTFIEEYNFLT
-269 SELINDS
+269 SEDFKSISYNDLLDKPL
-276 NFATTSA
+276 
-283 IPTKT
+283 IPTNVSQLTNDKNYLTKT
-288 SDLTNDSNFAIIS
+288 NGDSYYQAKGNYALKSEIPTVPTKVSELTNDSGFVTIGV
-301 EIPTKTSEL
+301 IPTKTSEL
-310 INDSNYTTSEDI
+310 TNDSDYTTSKDI
-322 QTAINNIPSAGFE
+322 QTAIDNIPSAGFE
-335 DILEGVVGRTKVEWN
+335 NILEGVVGRTKVEWN

-460 RFTTSGW
+460 RFTTPGW

-505 ALKSEIPTVPTK
+505 ALKSEIPTK
-517 TSQLIN
+517 TSELTN
-523 DSSYITSTDL
+523 DSNFITD
-533 NKVTELI
+533 
-540 PNTATTENKLVD
+540 
-552 KNFVNSSI
+552 
-560 STATATFKGTFDNLT
+560 
-575 ELQQTSADLN
+575 
-585 DYAYFKHTDDN
+585 
-596 HNIVYSRYKYSDGV
+596 
-610 WNFEYDLNTTGFT
+610 
-623 AEQWA
+623 
-628 TINSGITA
+628 
-636 NSIPT
+636 
-641 NYVDLSSDQTIDGT
+641 
-655 KIFTVVPKLSRSA
+655 
-668 YVNANV
+668 
-674 VLPNEYQ
+674 
-681 LVEYIQ
+681 
-687 SSGTEYID
+687 
-695 TNSRIIANTRFTCTW
+695 
-710 GSVFNNGTFTSA
+710 
-722 SGENKGY
+722 
-729 GQGNPSG
+729 
-736 SNPNIAGGGRL
+736 
-747 QNGVVTF
+747 
-754 WFSGSNYSTSLSA
+754 
-767 SASTSIYA
+767 
-775 DIITTSENT
+775 
-784 LKFSMTDIIS
+784 
-794 STVFINNTLTNFTIY
+794 
-809 PVNNMFLFRDSSGQ
+809 
-823 YPFYSA
+823 
-829 KKIYDVKFE
+829 
-838 TRASSSEEFTV
+838 EE
-849 VKHLIP
+849 
-855 CYRKLDHVCG
+855 
-865 FYDIIGNEFYTN
+865 
-877 KGTGVLLAGPDVID
+877 
-891 GKLLYDLG
+891 
-899 FNSNMVL
+899 VL
-906 SELRSITGYNSSKTQ
+906 SELRSITGYDSSKTQ

>member
-8 SAAINSDI
+8 SSTINSDI

-31 VNSHISLKTLSLQ
+31 VNSHISLKTLSLK
-44 ESGEIVTVNNVTYST
+44 EGGEIVTVNNVTYST

-112 NHNHNDLYYTKDVTD
+112 NHDHNDLYYTKDVIDITD
-127 ATNNLL
+127 NLL

-168 NTATVDNQLA
+168 NTATADNQLA

-192 EFRGTVENLED
+192 EFRGTVENLDD

-228 DRYKFTDQWEY
+228 DRYKFNDQWDY

-322 QTAINNIPSAGFE
+322 QTAIDNIPSAGFE

-392 HFTKKEKM
+392 HFTKKEKI

-460 RFTTSGW
+460 RFTAPGW

-474 PGSSFTPGLY
+474 PGGSFTAGLY

-533 NKVTELI
+533 NKVTKLI

-585 DYAYFKHTDDN
+585 DYAYFKHIDDN

-628 TINSGITA
+628 TINSGLTA
-636 NSIPT
+636 DSIPA
-641 NYVDLSSDQTIDGT
+641 NYVDLSSDQTIAGKKVFST
-655 KIFTVVPKLSRSA
+655 KPVYEEHVV
-668 YVNANV
+668 VGHN
-674 VLPNEYQ
+674 LPDEYQ
-681 LVEYIQ
+681 EVEYIQ
-687 SSGTEYID
+687 SGGTQYID
-695 TNSRIIANTRFTCTW
+695 TGINPKIKPRLIVNMMLLNSADKDYWGNKAIDGSSYFANF
-710 GSVFNNGTFTSA
+710 
-722 SGENKGY
+722 
-729 GQGNPSG
+729 
-736 SNPNIAGGGRL
+736 AGGILMYYRYGKTASI
-747 QNGVVTF
+747 NTGVSAPFNEFHEWDVSDAIYLDKVKLYTTNNVYTYNANQ
-754 WFSGSNYSTSLSA
+754 SNIYLFKSA
-767 SASTSIYA
+767 RSYG
-775 DIITTSENT
+775 
-784 LKFSMTDIIS
+784 
-794 STVFINNTLTNFTIY
+794 NF
-809 PVNNMFLFRDSSGQ
+809 
-823 YPFYSA
+823 
-829 KKIYDVKFE
+829 
-838 TRASSSEEFTV
+838 RASYFILYDGDEKVREYY
-849 VKHLIP
+849 P
-855 CYRKLDHVCG
+855 CYRKSDNA
-865 FYDIIGNEFYTN
+865 IGLFDKVSNTFFPN
-877 KGTGVLLAGPDVID
+877 LGSDVFIKGNDVISGD
-891 GKLLYDLG
+891 SVVERELI
-899 FNSNMVL
+899 SNADIKANIIAYL
-906 SELRSITGYNSSKTQ
+906 KNIQNYNINKTQ

>member
-16 NAQISSDAATNISEE
+16 NAQISSDAATTISEE
-31 VNSHISLKTLSLQ
+31 VNSHISLKTLSLK
-44 ESGEIVTVNNVTYST
+44 ESGEIVKVNNITYST

-112 NHNHNDLYYTKDVTD
+112 DHNHNDLYYTKDITD
-127 ATNNLL
+127 TTNNLL
-133 KEELTNKIPTK
+133 KAELTNKIPTK

-156 ATQLNKV
+156 A
-163 TELIP
+163 
-168 NTATVDNQLA
+168 
-178 DKNFVNS
+178 
-185 SISTATA
+185 
-192 EFRGTVENLED
+192 
-203 LNNLTADINDY
+203 
-214 AFYKHKDENGNTVF
+214 
-228 DRYKFTDQWEY
+228 
-239 EYTLNNSSFTAEQWA
+239 
-254 TINSGITK
+254 
-262 NSIPTTT
+262 
-269 SELINDS
+269 
-276 NFATTSA
+276 
-283 IPTKT
+283 
-288 SDLTNDSNFAIIS
+288 
-301 EIPTKTSEL
+301 
-310 INDSNYTTSEDI
+310 
-322 QTAINNIPSAGFE
+322 
-335 DILEGVVGRTKVEWN
+335 
-350 SLNAGEYGSNSTYN
+350 
-364 GATLP
+364 
-369 PVMLE
+369 
-374 GTTAFWNSGSGKP
+374 
-387 LDISF
+387 
-392 HFTKKEKM
+392 
-400 TSLQVKC
+400 
-407 PPYGGNSTT
+407 
-416 MTIYYAQEG
+416 
-425 DTELTL
+425 
-431 YKEIATISIIE
+431 
-442 RKSYDFNEEGISA
+442 
-455 DYWVI
+455 
-460 RFTTSGW
+460 
-467 IDLRLCK
+467 
-474 PGSSFTPGLY
+474 
-484 SEVFHEQLMDKM
+484 
-496 NGYQPVGNY
+496 
-505 ALKSEIPTVPTK
+505 
-517 TSQLIN
+517 
-523 DSSYITSTDL
+523 TDL

-585 DYAYFKHTDDN
+585 DYAYFKHIDDN

-610 WNFEYDLNTTGFT
+610 WNFEYNLNTTGFT

-636 NSIPT
+636 DSIPT
-641 NYVDLSSDQTIDGT
+641 NYVDLTSNQQIGGT
-655 KIFTVVPKLSRSA
+655 KIFETVPKLSRSA
-668 YVNANV
+668 YVNADV
-674 VLPNEYQ
+674 VLPDEYQ

-710 GSVFNNGTFTSA
+710 GSVFNNGTFISA
-722 SGENKGY
+722 SAENKGY
-729 GQGNPSG
+729 GQGNASG
-736 SNPNIAGGGRL
+736 SSPNIAGGGRL

-754 WFSGSNYSTSLSA
+754 WFSGSNYSTSLVPSV
-767 SASTSIYA
+767 STSVYT

-784 LKFSMTDIIS
+784 LNFSMTDII
-794 STVFINNTLTNFTIY
+794 TNNVFTNTTLTNFTIY

-838 TRASSSEEFTV
+838 TRASSSEDFIV

-855 CYRKLDHVCG
+855 CYRKSDHVCG

-877 KGTGVLLAGPDVID
+877 KGTGTLLAGSNIID

>member
-1 MSLKENI
+1 MSLKKNI
-8 SAAINSDI
+8 SSTVNTNI
-16 NAQISSDAATNISEE
+16 NAQISSDAATTISEE
-31 VNSHISLKTLSLQ
+31 VNSHISLKTLSLK
-44 ESGEIVTVNNVTYST
+44 ESGEIINVNNVTYST
-59 VHDNISMYNNF
+59 VHDNIDMYNNF
-70 VADDYY
+70 VADNYY

-87 LTKEDIGDIDITN
+87 LTKEDIGNIDITN

-112 NHNHNDLYYTKDVTD
+112 NHNHNDLYYTKDITD

-133 KEELTNKIPTK
+133 KAELTNKIPTK

-168 NTATVDNQLA
+168 NTATADNQLA

-228 DRYKFTDQWEY
+228 DRYKFTDQWKY
-239 EYTLNNSSFTAEQWA
+239 EYTLNNSSFTAEQWSA
-254 TINSGITK
+254 INSEITSSLVNIIK
-262 NSIPTTT
+262 DNATALNNL
-269 SELINDS
+269 SEVAKTGSYVDLIDKP
-276 NFATTSA
+276 
-283 IPTKT
+283 I
-288 SDLTNDSNFAIIS
+288 
-301 EIPTKTSEL
+301 IPTKTSEL
-310 INDSNYTTSEDI
+310 TNDSGYTTSEDI
-322 QTAINNIPSAGFE
+322 QIAIDNIPSAGFE
-335 DILEGVVGRTKVEWN
+335 DTLEGIVGRTKVEWN
-350 SLNAGEYGSNSTYN
+350 NLNAGEYGSNSTYN

-369 PVMLE
+369 PVMVE
-374 GTTAFWNSGSGKP
+374 STTAFWNSGSGKP

-392 HFTKKEKM
+392 HFTKKEKI

-431 YKEIATISIIE
+431 YKEIATISIVE
-442 RKSYDFNEEGISA
+442 KKSYDFNEEGIFA
-455 DYWVI
+455 DYWVV
-460 RFTTSGW
+460 RFTTHGW

-474 PGSSFTPGLY
+474 PGGSFTPGLY
-484 SEVFHEQLMDKM
+484 SEVFHEQIMDKM

-505 ALKSEIPTVPTK
+505 ALKSDIPTVPTK
-517 TSQLIN
+517 TSQLTN

-533 NKVTELI
+533 NKITELI

-641 NYVDLSSDQTIDGT
+641 NYVDLSSDQTINGK
-655 KIFTVVPKLSRSA
+655 KIFSQKPVYEEHVI
-668 YVNANV
+668 VGHN
-674 VLPNEYQ
+674 LPDEYQ
-681 LVEYIQ
+681 EVEYIQ
-687 SSGTEYID
+687 SGGTQYID
-695 TNSRIIANTRFTCTW
+695 TGINPKIKPRVVVNMMLLNSADKDYWGNKAIDGSAYYANF
-710 GSVFNNGTFTSA
+710 A
-722 SGENKGY
+722 SGILMYYRY
-729 GQGNPSG
+729 GKTNSINTGVSAPFNEFHEWDVSNAIYLDKVKLYTTNNVYTYNANQSNIYLFKSARSYGN
-736 SNPNIAGGGRL
+736 
-747 QNGVVTF
+747 F
-754 WFSGSNYSTSLSA
+754 
-767 SASTSIYA
+767 
-775 DIITTSENT
+775 
-784 LKFSMTDIIS
+784 
-794 STVFINNTLTNFTIY
+794 
-809 PVNNMFLFRDSSGQ
+809 
-823 YPFYSA
+823 
-829 KKIYDVKFE
+829 
-838 TRASSSEEFTV
+838 RASYFILYDGDEKVREYY
-849 VKHLIP
+849 P
-855 CYRKLDHVCG
+855 CYRKSDNAIGLFDKVSNTFFPNLG
-865 FYDIIGNEFYTN
+865 SGVFIKGNDIISGETTVERELVSNADIKTN
-877 KGTGVLLAGPDVID
+877 
-891 GKLLYDLG
+891 
-899 FNSNMVL
+899 
-906 SELRSITGYNSSKTQ
+906 ITAHLKNIPNYNVNKTQ
-921 VLKNVNGIF
+921 VLKNINGIF

>member
-31 VNSHISLKTLSLQ
+31 VNSHISLKKLSLK
-44 ESGEIVTVNNVTYST
+44 ESGEIVKINNITYST
-59 VHDNISMYNNF
+59 VNDNISMYNNF

-112 NHNHNDLYYTKDVTD
+112 DHNHNDLYYTKDVIDITD
-127 ATNNLL
+127 NLL

-168 NTATVDNQLA
+168 NTATVDNQLT

-214 AFYKHKDENGNTVF
+214 AFYKHIDDNGNNVF
-228 DRYKFTDQWEY
+228 DRYKFNDQWDY

-262 NSIPTTT
+262 NSIPTKT

-288 SDLTNDSNFAIIS
+288 SDLTNDSN
-301 EIPTKTSEL
+301 
-310 INDSNYTTSEDI
+310 YTTSEDI
-322 QTAINNIPSAGFE
+322 QTAIDNIPSAGFA
-335 DILEGVVGRTKVEWN
+335 DILEGLIGRTKVEWN

-374 GTTAFWNSGSGKP
+374 GATAFWNSGSGKP

-407 PPYGGNSTT
+407 PPYGGKSTT
-416 MTIYYAQEG
+416 MTVYYAQEG

-442 RKSYDFNEEGISA
+442 RKSYDFNEEGILA

-474 PGSSFTPGLY
+474 PVGSFTPGLY

-505 ALKSEIPTVPTK
+505 ALKSEIPTK
-517 TSQLIN
+517 TSELTN
-523 DSSYITSTDL
+523 DSNFITD
-533 NKVTELI
+533 
-540 PNTATTENKLVD
+540 
-552 KNFVNSSI
+552 
-560 STATATFKGTFDNLT
+560 
-575 ELQQTSADLN
+575 
-585 DYAYFKHTDDN
+585 
-596 HNIVYSRYKYSDGV
+596 
-610 WNFEYDLNTTGFT
+610 
-623 AEQWA
+623 AE
-628 TINSGITA
+628 
-636 NSIPT
+636 
-641 NYVDLSSDQTIDGT
+641 
-655 KIFTVVPKLSRSA
+655 
-668 YVNANV
+668 
-674 VLPNEYQ
+674 
-681 LVEYIQ
+681 
-687 SSGTEYID
+687 
-695 TNSRIIANTRFTCTW
+695 
-710 GSVFNNGTFTSA
+710 
-722 SGENKGY
+722 
-729 GQGNPSG
+729 
-736 SNPNIAGGGRL
+736 
-747 QNGVVTF
+747 
-754 WFSGSNYSTSLSA
+754 
-767 SASTSIYA
+767 
-775 DIITTSENT
+775 
-784 LKFSMTDIIS
+784 
-794 STVFINNTLTNFTIY
+794 
-809 PVNNMFLFRDSSGQ
+809 
-823 YPFYSA
+823 
-829 KKIYDVKFE
+829 
-838 TRASSSEEFTV
+838 
-849 VKHLIP
+849 
-855 CYRKLDHVCG
+855 
-865 FYDIIGNEFYTN
+865 
-877 KGTGVLLAGPDVID
+877 
-891 GKLLYDLG
+891 
-899 FNSNMVL
+899 VL
-906 SELRSITGYNSSKTQ
+906 SELCSITGYNSSKTQ
-921 VLKNVNGIF
+921 ILKNVNGIF

>member
-1 MSLKENI
+1 MSLRENI
-8 SAAINSDI
+8 SASINGDI
-16 NAQISSDAATNISEE
+16 NTQISSDAATTISEE
-31 VNSHISLKTLSLQ
+31 VNSHVSLKTLSLK
-44 ESGEIVTVNNVTYST
+44 ESGEIINVNNVTYFT
-59 VHDNISMYNNF
+59 IHDNIDMYNNF
-70 VADDYY
+70 VADNYY

-87 LTKEDIGDIDITN
+87 LTKEDIGDIDITK

-112 NHNHNDLYYTKDVTD
+112 VHDHNNLYYTKDVIDT
-127 ATNNLL
+127 TNNLL
-133 KEELTNKIPTK
+133 KKELTNKIPTK

-156 ATQLNKV
+156 TTQLNKV

-168 NTATVDNQLA
+168 NTATRDNQLA

-203 LNNLTADINDY
+203 LNNISANINDY
-214 AFYKHKDENGNTVF
+214 AFYKHIDESGNTLF
-228 DRYKFTDQWEY
+228 DRYKFTYKWEY

-254 TINSGITK
+254 TINSGITE
-262 NSIPTTT
+262 NSIPTKT

-276 NFATTSA
+276 NFATASA

-288 SDLTNDSNFAIIS
+288 SDLTNDSN
-301 EIPTKTSEL
+301 
-310 INDSNYTTSEDI
+310 YTTSEDI
-322 QTAINNIPSAGFE
+322 QTAIDNIPSAGFE

-374 GTTAFWNSGSGKP
+374 STTAFWNSGSGKP

-425 DTELTL
+425 DAELTL

-517 TSQLIN
+517 TSQLTN

-596 HNIVYSRYKYSDGV
+596 HNIIYSRYKYSDGV
-610 WNFEYDLNTTGFT
+610 WNFEYNLNTTGFT

-641 NYVDLSSDQTIDGT
+641 NYVDLTSDQTIAGKKVFST
-655 KIFTVVPKLSRSA
+655 KPVYTEHIVVGH
-668 YVNANV
+668 N
-674 VLPNEYQ
+674 LPDEYQ
-681 LVEYIQ
+681 EVEYIQ
-687 SSGTEYID
+687 SGGTQYID
-695 TNSRIIANTRFTCTW
+695 TGINPKIKPRLVVNMMLLNSADKDYWGNKAIDGSSYFANF
-710 GSVFNNGTFTSA
+710 
-722 SGENKGY
+722 
-729 GQGNPSG
+729 
-736 SNPNIAGGGRL
+736 AGGILMYYRYGKTASI
-747 QNGVVTF
+747 NTGVGAPFNEFHEWDVSDAIYLDKVKLYTTNNVYAYNANQ
-754 WFSGSNYSTSLSA
+754 SNIYLFKSA
-767 SASTSIYA
+767 RSYG
-775 DIITTSENT
+775 
-784 LKFSMTDIIS
+784 
-794 STVFINNTLTNFTIY
+794 NF
-809 PVNNMFLFRDSSGQ
+809 
-823 YPFYSA
+823 
-829 KKIYDVKFE
+829 
-838 TRASSSEEFTV
+838 RASYFILYDGNEKVREYY
-849 VKHLIP
+849 P
-855 CYRKLDHVCG
+855 CYRKSDNAIGLFDKVSNTFFPNLG
-865 FYDIIGNEFYTN
+865 SGIFLKGNDIISEEAIVERELISNADIKANITAYLKNIPNYNVN
-877 KGTGVLLAGPDVID
+877 KI
-891 GKLLYDLG
+891 
-899 FNSNMVL
+899 
-906 SELRSITGYNSSKTQ
+906 Q